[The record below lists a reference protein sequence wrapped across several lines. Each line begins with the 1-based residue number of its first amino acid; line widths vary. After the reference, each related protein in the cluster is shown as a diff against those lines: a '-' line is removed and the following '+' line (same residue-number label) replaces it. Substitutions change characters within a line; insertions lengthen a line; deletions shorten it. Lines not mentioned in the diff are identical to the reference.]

1 MGAREVSILQSF
13 VGKTSLERLKKYSHL
28 NDFKLET
35 IPSDEKLN
43 KFYGDKMCII
53 MLWGM
58 IGSFVLKIHFD
69 TNTAIAL
76 TAEALQKGANEID
89 VDMACDYMKEFCNV
103 QASYI
108 KGFFEKQKLLFGMS
122 LPFTADG
129 HDEIVFRK
137 IRDPRAQYSVWR
149 LSDGQH
155 NVVLTSEI
163 CLLEKQPIRDI
174 EQILNKDISEE
185 SDDVHFF

>member
-1 MGAREVSILQSF
+1 MVAREISILQSF
-13 VGKTSLERLKKYSHL
+13 VGKTSLERLIKYTHL
-28 NDFKLET
+28 DNFKVET
-35 IPSDEKLN
+35 IPSNEKP
-43 KFYGDKMCII
+43 KEFYGDKMCII

-58 IGSFVLKIHFD
+58 IGSFVLKIHFE

-76 TAEALQKGANEID
+76 TAAALQKGADEIS
-89 VDMACDYMKEFCNV
+89 VDMACDYMKEYCNV
-103 QASYI
+103 QASFI

-129 HDEIVFRK
+129 HDEIVFKK

-155 NVVLTSEI
+155 SLVLTSEI
-163 CLLEKQPIRDI
+163 CLLEKQPIREI
-174 EQILNKDISEE
+174 EQILNKDFSDE